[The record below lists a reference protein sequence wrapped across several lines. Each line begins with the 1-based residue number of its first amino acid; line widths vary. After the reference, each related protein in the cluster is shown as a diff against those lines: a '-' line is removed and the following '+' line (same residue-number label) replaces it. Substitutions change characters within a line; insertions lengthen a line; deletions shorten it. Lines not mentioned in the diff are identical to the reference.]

1 MKILRYLAIL
11 ILLAGILPIHLPEI
25 YAESSTIAATISIIV
40 LGTPKAQI
48 EQLPDAKEC
57 LESQL
62 QKNPQSFPEIKVE
75 KIAQNSQLLD
85 AQIIRYTICERP

>member
-1 MKILRYLAIL
+1 MKISRYLAIV
-11 ILLAGILPIHLPEI
+11 ILLVGILPIYPPKV
-25 YAESSTIAATISIIV
+25 YAESSTIAATISITV

-62 QKNPQSFPEIKVE
+62 QKNPQSLPEIKVE
-75 KIAQNSQLLD
+75 KIAQNPQLLS
-85 AQIIRYTICERP
+85 QQMIRYTICERP

>member
-1 MKILRYLAIL
+1 MKISRYLAIL
-11 ILLAGILPIHLPEI
+11 VLLVGILPVYPPKVS
-25 YAESSTIAATISIIV
+25 AESSTIAATISIIV

-62 QKNPQSFPEIKVE
+62 QKNPLSLPEIKVE
-75 KIAQNSQLLD
+75 KIAQNSQLLA